1 MIGGKDISEIVYYR
15 KADGEEDNYN
25 SEEDTVQLG
34 REIEKEYSKS
44 AEGNIREQEH
54 DAFCTKENKVSSSF
68 LLVNLESFQAFPSA
82 EKNNPQP
89 HQKPYQKV

>member
-54 DAFCTKENKVSSSF
+54 DAFCTKENKISQRHLQMLIRSSTG
-68 LLVNLESFQAFPSA
+68 VT
-82 EKNNPQP
+82 K
-89 HQKPYQKV
+89 